1 MTLSLTT
8 LLCCELCCE
17 QTLTQCPLFRRLTAY
32 DSHNA
37 TIVNLC
43 SGGEAV
49 WVHDVVYPIY
59 SFLQL
64 YVIYKFGNVIVNKNK
79 ILARFAFM
87 HCIGASLCFW
97 IYTIKNETLDS
108 YIEKF
113 YHHTSAESC
122 RAHVDNSSDEHIF
135 NTKRSG
141 FPDVWDD
148 PDSDVTTL
156 QCHHD
161 YTSVVNVHHGLSCVV
176 DTHHWCLE
184 IDQKAED
191 IFRLDDKKK

>member
-1 MTLSLTT
+1 M
-8 LLCCELCCE
+8 
-17 QTLTQCPLFRRLTAY
+17 
-32 DSHNA
+32 
-37 TIVNLC
+37 
-43 SGGEAV
+43 

-113 YHHTSAESC
+113 YHHTTAGSC
-122 RAHVDNSSDEHIF
+122 RAHVDNASDEHVRAEF
-135 NTKRSG
+135 
-141 FPDVWDD
+141 WDD
-148 PDSDVTTL
+148 PDSDKTTEL

-161 YTSVVNVHHGLSCVV
+161 YTSIVNVQSGLSCVV
-176 DTHHWCLE
+176 NTHHWCLE
-184 IDQKAED
+184 IDKKAED
-191 IFRLDDKKK
+191 IFRLNDIKDTMYIHFLCNLSAYPIGFIPSQ

>member
-1 MTLSLTT
+1 M
-8 LLCCELCCE
+8 
-17 QTLTQCPLFRRLTAY
+17 
-32 DSHNA
+32 
-37 TIVNLC
+37 
-43 SGGEAV
+43 
-49 WVHDVVYPIY
+49 WVHDVVYPVY

-113 YHHTSAESC
+113 YHHTSSESC
-122 RAHVDNSSDEHIF
+122 RVHLDNSSDEHAL
-135 NTKRSG
+135 NMKRSG

-191 IFRLDDKKK
+191 IFRLDNR

>member
-1 MTLSLTT
+1 M
-8 LLCCELCCE
+8 
-17 QTLTQCPLFRRLTAY
+17 
-32 DSHNA
+32 
-37 TIVNLC
+37 
-43 SGGEAV
+43 

-108 YIEKF
+108 YIEKL
-113 YHHTSAESC
+113 YHHTSSESC
-122 RAHVDNSSDEHIF
+122 RAHVDNSSDEHIL

-161 YTSVVNVHHGLSCVV
+161 YTSVVNVHHGLNCVV

-191 IFRLDDKKK
+191 IFRLYDKKR

>member
-1 MTLSLTT
+1 MSEVTRTSDNTSLS
-8 LLCCELCCE
+8 
-17 QTLTQCPLFRRLTAY
+17 RRLTAY
-32 DSHNA
+32 DGHNS

-113 YHHTSAESC
+113 YHHAVSGSC
-122 RAHVDNSSDEHIF
+122 HNNSSDEHAD
-135 NTKRSG
+135 NMKRSG
-141 FPDVWDD
+141 YPDFWDD
-148 PDSDVTTL
+148 PNSDEL
-156 QCHHD
+156 SLNCHHD
-161 YTSVVNVHHGLSCVV
+161 YTSIVNVHHGLECVV

-191 IFRLDDKKK
+191 IFRF